1 MCHNKAFFFFM
12 YMLGCI
18 CAWATLPNAR
28 GAKLYDNLYL
38 ELFLDVYMLA
48 LVLTLLPRRVRPW
61 VRGIFYFILYV
72 TALVDVYCFV
82 KFHSSLTPTMLL
94 LVGETDTREAGE
106 FLRSCVSPDI
116 LFSNVGWVVLLMFIH
131 LLVALQ
137 LRFPHFVPKNWCRL
151 FWSLLDRFGLMLKR
165 VRPVSQWAVLLLLIG
180 SIASSSHNKAA
191 FIKLMSGRTIGEVE
205 HTLTE
210 KDKANLYQPIYR
222 LAFSIY
228 ANTLTAK
235 QVDRLVSRVDKVRVD
250 SCSFRSP
257 YRSDYRRELQ
267 PPSLCTVWLQHAY
280 YATPA
285 EAREAGTACEIYR
298 RSESVESHELCL

>member
-1 MCHNKAFFFFM
+1 
-12 YMLGCI
+12 
-18 CAWATLPNAR
+18 
-28 GAKLYDNLYL
+28 
-38 ELFLDVYMLA
+38 MLA

-72 TALVDVYCFV
+72 VALVDVYCFV

-131 LLVALQ
+131 LLVTLQ

-151 FWSLLDRFGLMLKR
+151 FWSLLDRFGLMFKR
-165 VRPVSQWAVLLLLIG
+165 VRPVSQWTVFLLLIG
-180 SIASSSHNKAA
+180 SVASSSYNKAA
-191 FIKLMSGRTIGEVE
+191 FIKLMSGRTIGDVE

-210 KDKANLYQPIYR
+210 KRHANLYQPIYR
-222 LAFSIY
+222 LVFSLY

-235 QVDRLVSRVDKVRVD
+235 QVDRLVSRVDKVKVD

-257 YRSDYRRELQ
+257 NIVLIIGESYNRHHSAQYGYSMPTTPRQQKLEKQGRLVKYTDVVSPWNLTSFVFKHIF
-267 PPSLCTVWLQHAY
+267 SLYTVGDKGEW
-280 YATPA
+280 
-285 EAREAGTACEIYR
+285 
-298 RSESVESHELCL
+298 